1 MLGAFANNEQG
12 VILYQ
17 YDKNIG
23 FNKGLLLDYFTSD
36 FPDNTI
42 LIKILENYYKKF

>member
-17 YDKNIG
+17 YGKNIG
-23 FNKGLLLDYFTSD
+23 FNKGLLLDCKYW
-36 FPDNTI
+36 NE
-42 LIKILENYYKKF
+42 KNA